1 MQASGCLLWK
11 VSGGSVSE
19 SVRTTGWDPVVSAK
33 PGYVQQSRWGD
44 VMSGVN
50 QGRMRSLASSVSERD
65 PGSGREIGL
74 ALDRCFARIRIQ
86 VSGRVGVGKSS
97 VRAVLT
103 ASTVSRFPDVGWE
116 DVDITETAAMDVPSA
131 PDPDLDGDVVVYVL
145 TSGAQK
151 ADVDA
156 VASASH
162 VVPVL
167 AKADTVDDL
176 AGVLDRL
183 TSAVG
188 IEVLPLM
195 GTIARTVSEGEPKS
209 FEMLRRAAPHLSS
222 DMMLTRERFLRAD
235 LPPDSLLPASRDV
248 PTAAERDELVE
259 HIEILGVR
267 TVVEAL
273 RSDPTMDDVR
283 IRLLLLGVSG
293 AARFTDTVRQSVE
306 RVRIERQARLLHRLT
321 ELAAEHPTSAEELE
335 TFLASDEAILAIMRS
350 ALNALGETVEPGD
363 KVESAALWLARSQS
377 TEDPN
382 YSRAARAISRG
393 YLRMRARS

>member
-1 MQASGCLLWK
+1 
-11 VSGGSVSE
+11 
-19 SVRTTGWDPVVSAK
+19 
-33 PGYVQQSRWGD
+33 
-44 VMSGVN
+44 MSGVN
-50 QGRMRSLASSVSERD
+50 QGRMRSLASSVAERD
-65 PGSGREIGL
+65 PGSGVEIGL

-103 ASTVSRFPDVGWE
+103 ASAVSGLADAGWE
-116 DVDITETAAMDVPSA
+116 EVEITETAAMDVPSA

-176 AGVLDRL
+176 VGALDRL

-188 IEVLPLM
+188 VEVLPLM
-195 GTIARTVSEGEPKS
+195 GTIARTVSEGKPKS
-209 FEMLRRAAPHLSS
+209 FEMLRRAAPHISS

-235 LPPDSLLPASRDV
+235 LLPASTSREV
-248 PTAAERDELVE
+248 PTEAERDALVE

-273 RSDPTMDDVR
+273 RSDPTMDDVQ

-293 AARFTDTVRQSVE
+293 AARFTDTVRRSVE
-306 RVRIERQARLLHRLT
+306 RVRVERQARLLHRLT

-335 TFLASDEAILAIMRS
+335 TFLTSDEAVLAIMRS
-350 ALNALGETVEPGD
+350 ALDALGETVEPGD

-382 YSRAARAISRG
+382 YSRSARAISRG
-393 YLRMRARS
+393 YLRMRACS

>member
-1 MQASGCLLWK
+1 M
-11 VSGGSVSE
+11 SE
-19 SVRTTGWDPVVSAK
+19 SVRTTGWGAVVSTK

-44 VMSGVN
+44 VMNGVN
-50 QGRMRSLASSVSERD
+50 QVRLRSLASSVSERD
-65 PGSGREIGL
+65 PVSGREIEL
-74 ALDRCFARIRIQ
+74 ALDRCFAPIRVQ

-103 ASTVSRFPDVGWE
+103 SSTVPAFTDVE
-116 DVDITETAAMDVPSA
+116 ITETAAMDVPSA

-156 VASASH
+156 VTSASL

-176 AGVLDRL
+176 SGVLDRL

-195 GTIARTVSEGEPKS
+195 GTIARTVSEGAPKS

-235 LPPDSLLPASRDV
+235 ISPASVSRDT

-259 HIEILGVR
+259 QIEILGVR

-273 RSDPTMDDVR
+273 GSDPTMDDVR

-293 AARFTDTVRQSVE
+293 AARFTDTVRRSVA
-306 RVRIERQARLLHRLT
+306 RVRVERQARLLHRLT

-335 TFLASDEAILAIMRS
+335 TFLASDEAVLAIMRS
-350 ALNALGETVEPGD
+350 ALDALGETVEPGD
-363 KVESAALWLARSQS
+363 EVESAALWLARAQS

-382 YSRAARAISRG
+382 HSRAARAISRG

>member
-1 MQASGCLLWK
+1 M
-11 VSGGSVSE
+11 
-19 SVRTTGWDPVVSAK
+19 SAK
-33 PGYVQQSRWGD
+33 PGYVQQSRWGE

-50 QGRMRSLASSVSERD
+50 QGRIRSLASSVSERD

-116 DVDITETAAMDVPSA
+116 DVEITETAAMDVPSA

-176 AGVLDRL
+176 VGALDRL

-188 IEVLPLM
+188 IEVFPLM
-195 GTIARTVSEGEPKS
+195 GTIARAVSEGEPKS
-209 FEMLRRAAPHLSS
+209 FEMLRRAAPHLSP

-235 LPPDSLLPASRDV
+235 IRHTSESRDV

-259 HIEILGVR
+259 RIEILGVR
-267 TVVEAL
+267 TAVEAL
-273 RSDPTMDDVR
+273 GSDPTMDDVR

-335 TFLASDEAILAIMRS
+335 TFLASDEAVLAIMRS
-350 ALNALGETVEPGD
+350 ALDALGETAEPGN

>member
-11 VSGGSVSE
+11 VSGGCVSE
-19 SVRTTGWDPVVSAK
+19 SVGTTGWGPVVSTK

-65 PGSGREIGL
+65 PASGREIEL
-74 ALDRCFARIRIQ
+74 ALDRCFARIRVQ
-86 VSGRVGVGKSS
+86 VGGRVGVGKSS

-103 ASTVSRFPDVGWE
+103 SSTVPAFTDVE
-116 DVDITETAAMDVPSA
+116 ITETAAMDVPSA

-209 FEMLRRAAPHLSS
+209 FDMLRRAAPHLSS

-235 LPPDSLLPASRDV
+235 ISPASVSDEV
-248 PTAAERDELVE
+248 PTAAERDALVE

-267 TVVEAL
+267 TVAEAL
-273 RSDPTMDDVR
+273 QSDPTMDDVR

-293 AARFTDTVRQSVE
+293 AARFTDTVRRSVE
-306 RVRIERQARLLHRLT
+306 RVRVERQARLLHRLT
-321 ELAAEHPTSAEELE
+321 ELAAEHPTSAEGLE
-335 TFLASDEAILAIMRS
+335 TFLASDEAVLTIMRS
-350 ALNALGETVEPGD
+350 ALDALGETVEPGD
-363 KVESAALWLARSQS
+363 KVEAAALWLARAQS
-377 TEDPN
+377 TGDPN

-393 YLRMRARS
+393 YLRMRVHS